1 MLKTNLL
8 NINNYV
14 KQYEKINKLTA
25 SDILVLLIITN
36 STREHMVKTPLI
48 HDNGRGG
55 QEFKN
60 RKISP
65 KTKLQQIKQV
75 II

>member
-1 MLKTNLL
+1 MS
-8 NINNYV
+8 NNV
-14 KQYEKINKLTA
+14 KKINKLTA
-25 SDILVLLIITN
+25 SEILVLLMITN
-36 STREHMVKTPLI
+36 STREHMVKTILI
-48 HDNGRGG
+48 HDIGGGG

-75 II
+75 IIE